1 MLEEIF
7 PGLAH
12 APNVHPLFVHFPIA
26 LWLVAALFCVIGALR
41 QREDLFAV
49 GRWLLYLGALGAAVA
64 VGTGLWAADTMGHDS
79 PGHEL
84 VHVHRDL
91 MLAASG
97 IGLTATI
104 AAWALRRRQSI
115 GVRWGI
121 TALALAT
128 VGVLTIGA
136 DRGAGLVFQYGI
148 GTAAQAP
155 PPVEDGDSHTDHPGA
170 LRPNEKPNHAHE
182 DHEHEHHD

>member
-1 MLEEIF
+1 MFEEIL

-12 APNVHPLFVHFPIA
+12 APSVHPLVVHFPIA
-26 LWLVAALFCVIGALR
+26 LWLVAGLFCLIGVLR

-84 VHVHRDL
+84 VHVHRDF
-91 MLAASG
+91 MLVASG

-104 AAWALRRRQSI
+104 AAWALRKRQSV
-115 GVRWGI
+115 GVKWGI

-128 VGVLTIGA
+128 IGVLTIGA
-136 DRGAGLVFQYGI
+136 DRGAALVFQYGI
-148 GTAAQAP
+148 GIAEQAP
-155 PPVEDGDSHTDHPGA
+155 PADGHVDSHADHTGA
-170 LRPNEKPNHAHE
+170 LGPDEKPSHAHE
-182 DHEHEHHD
+182 EHEHHD

>member
-12 APNVHPLFVHFPIA
+12 VPNVHPLFVHFPIA
-26 LWLVAALFCVIGALR
+26 LWLVAGLFCVIGSLR
-41 QREDLFAV
+41 QRGDLFAA

-97 IGLTATI
+97 IGLTATT
-104 AAWALRRRQSI
+104 AAWVLRKRQSA
-115 GVRWGI
+115 GARWGF
-121 TALALAT
+121 TALALA
-128 VGVLTIGA
+128 TIGA
-136 DRGAGLVFQYGI
+136 DRGAALVFQYGI

-155 PPVEDGDSHTDHPGA
+155 PAVEDVD
-170 LRPNEKPNHAHE
+170 NH
-182 DHEHEHHD
+182 DHHD